1 MWDVVVFIRHVQAFQ
16 ALLIKGLGVIALGSI
31 GILVYEALE
40 DCDEYYLEV
49 ELE

>member
-1 MWDVVVFIRHVQAFQ
+1 MQDVVVFIRHVQAFQ
-16 ALLIKGLGVIALGSI
+16 ALLIKGSGAIAFGSI

-40 DCDEYYLEV
+40 DRDEYYLEI